1 MAADIGSPYHLLFFF
16 FLLMLP
22 PQYLF
27 DLLPLRLVQ
36 MGEVRHWRQGGSSA
50 CCGHHARVDLS
61 SCIFKSRYRCYE
73 YTRFNIN
80 IHRYIQSGQRKTAL
94 GILLTFYIFFFQF
107 FLPRYSHY
115 QNCMIFILSNDL
127 QLVENVIVEIICE
140 ISVIYFATLTMRHL
154 LNIYVKTA
162 NHLPGCSWRQDIGEF
177 CGCTTW
183 RMDIDFCS
191 FIAPVVHWDSI

>member
-1 MAADIGSPYHLLFFF
+1 MQKSVQRFSDVDKSSAPKYLHSESADKMAADIGSPYHLLFFF

-107 FLPRYSHY
+107 FCLD
-115 QNCMIFILSNDL
+115 ILTIKIEWFS
-127 QLVENVIVEIICE
+127 
-140 ISVIYFATLTMRHL
+140 
-154 LNIYVKTA
+154 
-162 NHLPGCSWRQDIGEF
+162 F
-177 CGCTTW
+177 CQMT
-183 RMDIDFCS
+183 S
-191 FIAPVVHWDSI
+191 S

>member
-1 MAADIGSPYHLLFFF
+1 MQKSVQRFSDVDKSSAPKYLHSESADKMAADIGSPYHLLFFF

-94 GILLTFYIFFFQF
+94 GILLTFYIFF
-107 FLPRYSHY
+107 S
-115 QNCMIFILSNDL
+115 IL
-127 QLVENVIVEIICE
+127 
-140 ISVIYFATLTMRHL
+140 FA
-154 LNIYVKTA
+154 
-162 NHLPGCSWRQDIGEF
+162 
-177 CGCTTW
+177 
-183 RMDIDFCS
+183 
-191 FIAPVVHWDSI
+191 